1 MYGRQSPPLCG
12 KVHQLAVEVLTL
24 RGLVTYYVLFFIQLE
39 SREVDIAGI
48 PVHPNEQ
55 WMQQMARNVT
65 MEGYR
70 KYLTAEAVAHY
81 VGKRFADGDQANVGA
96 SMIPAYTVV
105 DLRLG
110 GEADRF
116 FWSLSVQNLFNK
128 SYYDYALD
136 QSFPGFPFV
145 SIYPLPGRAV
155 TLRAGATF

>member
-1 MYGRQSPPLCG
+1 
-12 KVHQLAVEVLTL
+12 
-24 RGLVTYYVLFFIQLE
+24 
-39 SREVDIAGI
+39 
-48 PVHPNEQ
+48 
-55 WMQQMARNVT
+55 
-65 MEGYR
+65 
-70 KYLTAEAVAHY
+70 
-81 VGKRFADGDQANVGA
+81 
-96 SMIPAYTVV
+96 MIPAYTVM